1 MPKRGFSN
9 KRFATEYAEIN
20 VAVLERFDANTE
32 ITPELLKETG
42 LVKQQ
47 KDGIK
52 VLGNG
57 ELTKPLTVRVHAI
70 SKEPKRK

>member
-1 MPKRGFSN
+1 M
-9 KRFATEYAEIN
+9 
-20 VAVLERFDANTE
+20 AVLERFDANTE

-57 ELTKPLTVRVHAI
+57 KLTKPLTVRVHAI
-70 SKEPKRK
+70 SKGAQEKIEAAGGKVEVI